1 MSADNQ
7 LYLALGYCLL
17 LAILAVVFYKNP
29 PKEINSLYGYRTPRS
44 QANPTIWKAAN
55 DFSRSYMLKV
65 CLAAMAL
72 PFVGYLLFSEQNLI
86 ITIIV
91 HTILVIST
99 FFTTEQYLNTNFD
112 QEGNPK

>member
-1 MSADNQ
+1 MSADSQ

-17 LAILAVVFYKNP
+17 LVILAVIFYKNP

-55 DFSRSYMLKV
+55 DFSRTYMLKV
-65 CLAAMAL
+65 CLASFAL
-72 PFVGYLLFSEQNLI
+72 PFLGYLLFSDQNLI
-86 ITIIV
+86 ITVVV
-91 HTILVIST
+91 HTVLVVST

-112 QEGNPK
+112 KEGNPK